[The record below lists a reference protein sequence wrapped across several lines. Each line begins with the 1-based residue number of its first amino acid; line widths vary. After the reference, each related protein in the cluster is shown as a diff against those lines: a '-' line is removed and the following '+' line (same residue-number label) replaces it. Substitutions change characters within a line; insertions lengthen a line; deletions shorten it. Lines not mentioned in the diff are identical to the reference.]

1 MKPFTF
7 RPFVFGLLLVALIG
21 PVQAGLFDDDEARKA
36 ILELRERHANAAQDS
51 EKRYAELSRRIDRLD
66 QLTDRLEKASRAQ
79 LELNNDISALR
90 QEIARLRGQIE
101 VQANETT
108 RLQKDIATAQ
118 TQQRTLASTL
128 DDRLKKME
136 PIQVVLDGTTVAVE
150 PREKQLYDTALTA
163 FRNADYRGALFSL
176 NRLNEEFSQSP
187 YQANA
192 WFWTASA
199 HFALKDYKAAISTH
213 ERMLKRYPDH
223 ARSADA
229 MLNLANAQIESA
241 DKRNGRRSLEM
252 VIERFPQS
260 PAAASARER
269 LSRLK

>member
-1 MKPFTF
+1 MNTF
-7 RPFVFGLLLVALIG
+7 PLRALTFSLLFAAAHW
-21 PVQAGLFDDDEARKA
+21 PAHAGLFDDDEARKA
-36 ILELRERHANAAQDS
+36 ILELRERHTKATEDS
-51 EKRYAELSRRIDRLD
+51 DKRHAELSKRIDRLD

-79 LELNNDISALR
+79 FELNNDIAALR
-90 QEIARLRGQIE
+90 QEIARLRGQLE
-101 VQANETT
+101 VQANETG

-118 TQQRTLASTL
+118 TQQRTTV

-136 PIQVVLDGTTVAVE
+136 PIQVALDGTTISVE

-163 FRNADYRGALFSL
+163 FRSSDYRGSLFSL
-176 NRLNEEFSQSP
+176 NRLNDEFPQSP

-199 HFALKDYKAAISTH
+199 HFALKDYKAAITTH

-223 ARSADA
+223 PRSADA